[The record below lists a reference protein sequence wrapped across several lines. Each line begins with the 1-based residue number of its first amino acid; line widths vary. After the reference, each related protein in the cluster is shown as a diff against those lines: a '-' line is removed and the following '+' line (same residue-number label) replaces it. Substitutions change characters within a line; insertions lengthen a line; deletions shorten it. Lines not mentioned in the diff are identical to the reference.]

1 MKNILTLI
9 TLILIF
15 NLFSLSVVAQ
25 QAKPT
30 KRKSAPVIT
39 TETIKSP
46 EKSTP
51 RMIIKKV
58 DENGRD
64 IELWQKALQIHRSAI
79 VIDTHNDI
87 TSPMVDEDY
96 DLATPSEGKFHT
108 DLKRM
113 QKGGMTGEFFSIYV
127 SRSYVKEGG
136 AARRALDM
144 IDSVYRQA
152 ERHPQKLTMAYS
164 AADIRKAK
172 QQGKI
177 AALMGIEGGHAI
189 ENSLMSLR
197 AFYRLGIRYMTLTHS
212 NTNDWADAST
222 DAAQHNGLSD
232 FGKEVVK
239 EMNRLGMLI
248 DVSHVSDKT
257 MQDVLEIS
265 TAPIIASH
273 SSARALANHPRNI
286 PDDLLK
292 KFAKNGGVVMVNF
305 FSGFIDQKYIDT
317 RRERNEK
324 LKTQLEEIDQ
334 LYKNDSK
341 KLGEE
346 REKLLAT
353 IPLPK
358 TPLSVLID
366 HFDHIVKVAGIDHV
380 GIGSDFDG
388 VPDLPED
395 MQDIAQL
402 PSITYELLK
411 RGYSEAD
418 VRKVLGE
425 NFLRA
430 FAQAEKVAKTSS
442 RQISGQGSLQRLK
455 VEKK

>member
-1 MKNILTLI
+1 MKKILTLI

-15 NLFSLSVVAQ
+15 NLFSLSIVAQ
-25 QAKPT
+25 QAKTT
-30 KRKSAPVIT
+30 KKKSANVIT
-39 TETIKSP
+39 TETIKP
-46 EKSTP
+46 TEKSTP
-51 RMIIKKV
+51 RMVIKKL

-96 DLATPSEGKFHT
+96 DLATPSAGKFHT
-108 DLKRM
+108 DLERM

-127 SRSYVKEGG
+127 SRSYAKEGG

-222 DAAQHNGLSD
+222 DTAQHNGLSD

-265 TAPIIASH
+265 IAPIIASH

-286 PDDLLK
+286 PDDLLRK
-292 KFAKNGGVVMVNF
+292 IAKNGGVVMVNF

-341 KLGEE
+341 KLAEE

-442 RQISGQGSLQRLK
+442 RQISGQGSLRRLAI
-455 VEKK
+455 EKK